1 MSKNIAVILAGGSGE
16 RFGSDIPKQFI
27 NLAGKEII
35 VYTLEVFEKHSKIDE
50 ICVVINSSYTDKINK
65 IIDDYG
71 FKKITKIIS
80 GGKERYESSYNAIK
94 EYAKQKDINLIFHD
108 AVRPFLSTAII
119 NRTID
124 ALDNYNAVDV
134 AIASSDTIIEVE
146 DEVICNI
153 PKRSLLRR
161 GQTPQAFKLETIKK
175 AYENGIKS
183 GLEVTDDCGVVLK
196 YLPDEPICV
205 VEGEERNIK
214 ITHKEDL
221 LFAEK
226 LLQLNTI
233 TSDKKP
239 NIEDK
244 VIVIFG
250 SSSGIGKEIFDIS
263 KKHRAKS
270 YGFSKRNQTDITQ
283 YEDIKL
289 ALKDVYK
296 KEKRIDCIINCAGIL
311 EKKHLTKQSL
321 ESIENIIDVN
331 LKGSLYIA
339 KEGFEYLKKSK
350 GMLLF
355 FTSSSYT
362 RGRENYVAYS
372 ATKAGV
378 VNLTQ
383 ALDEEFRKDKIR
395 VNCINPSRTLTP
407 MRTANFGDEPKE
419 TLLDP
424 KEVAYRSLQVLSEDF
439 SGQIIDIKKDI

>member
-1 MSKNIAVILAGGSGE
+1 
-16 RFGSDIPKQFI
+16 
-27 NLAGKEII
+27 
-35 VYTLEVFEKHSKIDE
+35 
-50 ICVVINSSYTDKINK
+50 
-65 IIDDYG
+65 
-71 FKKITKIIS
+71 
-80 GGKERYESSYNAIK
+80 
-94 EYAKQKDINLIFHD
+94 
-108 AVRPFLSTAII
+108 
-119 NRTID
+119 
-124 ALDNYNAVDV
+124 
-134 AIASSDTIIEVE
+134 
-146 DEVICNI
+146 
-153 PKRSLLRR
+153 
-161 GQTPQAFKLETIKK
+161 
-175 AYENGIKS
+175 
-183 GLEVTDDCGVVLK
+183 
-196 YLPDEPICV
+196 
-205 VEGEERNIK
+205 
-214 ITHKEDL
+214 
-221 LFAEK
+221 
-226 LLQLNTI
+226 
-233 TSDKKP
+233 
-239 NIEDK
+239 